1 MFSRFTKI
9 FLCAAMMTGALCT
22 EASAQDMEDFKN
34 RMASAATMMKE
45 DASEALRQYL
55 EIRVQYA
62 GPEVDYSLGRAYQRL
77 YQCEDSQ
84 HYYTQVM
91 VAYELPDSNP
101 IYKRAITAFDE
112 IAPCAAW
119 QKVKLSCA
127 MPAGGYVLIN
137 NEKMSSCW
145 DRPFSLPDGEHTFK
159 LVGPDGK
166 SKEVKFTAKVGQPDA
181 QIELA
186 LDAEKIEVERV
197 VEVEKSYYYKEKF
210 HPALYWGLIAGGL
223 AVAGVGGIFYGMAN
237 AARTE
242 EQKYSDLY
250 AQIQNPNGDSDQAK
264 EYFDKS
270 QKANEDVRLHNTLT
284 YTMLGIG
291 GGIAVT
297 GIALAI
303 VSAVSDK
310 ELVEM
315 ENVNAFVTP
324 TDSGISMGFGVKF

>member
-9 FLCAAMMTGALCT
+9 LMCASMLAGTLCT
-22 EASAQDMEDFKN
+22 NAAAQDMEDFKN
-34 RMASAATMMKE
+34 RMASAAAMMKE

-101 IYKRAITAFDE
+101 IYKRATSAFDE

-119 QKVKLSCA
+119 QKVKLTCA
-127 MPAGGYVLIN
+127 MPAGGYVQIN

-166 SKEVKFTAKVGQPDA
+166 SKEITFKAQTGQPDA
-181 QIELA
+181 QLELA
-186 LDAEKIEVERV
+186 LEAEKVEVERL
-197 VEVEKSYYYKEKF
+197 VEVEKSYYYKDKF

-223 AVAGVGGIFYGMAN
+223 AVAGVGGVFYGMAN
-237 AARTE
+237 AARTD
-242 EQKYSDLY
+242 EQKYSDLAVLY
-250 AQIQNPNGDSDQAK
+250 GGQENDYTAK
-264 EYFDKS
+264 AEA
-270 QKANEDVRLHNTLT
+270 ANKDVQLNNILT

-297 GIALAI
+297 GIVLAI
-303 VSAVSDK
+303 VNAVSDK

>member
-1 MFSRFTKI
+1 MFSRYTK
-9 FLCAAMMTGALCT
+9 FLMCAAVIAGTICT
-22 EASAQDMEDFKN
+22 EAAAQDMEDFKT
-34 RMASAATMMKE
+34 RMAAAAAMMKE

-101 IYKRAITAFDE
+101 IFKRATVAFDE

-119 QKVKLSCA
+119 QKVKLTCA
-127 MPAGGYVLIN
+127 MPAGGYVMVN

-159 LVGPDGK
+159 LVGPDGET
-166 SKEVKFTAKVGQPDA
+166 KEIKFNAQIGQPDA

-186 LDAEKIEVERV
+186 LEAETVEVERV
-197 VEVEKSYYYKEKF
+197 VEVEKAYYYKEKF
-210 HPALYWGLIAGGL
+210 HPALYWGLIAGGI
-223 AVAGVGGIFYGMAN
+223 AVAGVSGIFYGMAN
-237 AARTE
+237 SARAD
-242 EQKYSDLY
+242 EQKYADLY
-250 AQIQNPNGDSDQAK
+250 ALHGDPVSESDIDYQAK
-264 EYFDKS
+264 ATA
-270 QKANEDVRLHNTLT
+270 ANDDVKLNNILT

-291 GGIAVT
+291 SGIAVT

-310 ELVEM
+310 ELIET

-324 TDSGISMGFGVKF
+324 TDSGMSVGIGVRF